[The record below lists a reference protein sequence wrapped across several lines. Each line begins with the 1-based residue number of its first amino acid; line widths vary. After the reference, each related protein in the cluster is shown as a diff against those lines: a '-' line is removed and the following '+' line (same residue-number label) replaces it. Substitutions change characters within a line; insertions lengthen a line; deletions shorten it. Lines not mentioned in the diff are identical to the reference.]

1 MGAWH
6 AQVLLD
12 PAGVTLES
20 EGMVVINKQVR
31 HRQSRARTRAAR
43 APCARGLRHRLTTP
57 PHAPVDA
64 MHVHGLVRMA
74 SCAWPRAHAL
84 VCTPSCAWPH
94 VHALVCTTQEYQL
107 PIAVITFASQ
117 PHVPPMAGAT
127 ALAGGYRGNPG
138 GAYPG
143 GYPGGGGYNPYYAA
157 GYVPPAAA
165 AMPRFA
171 PPPTRY
177 ARPPPRR
184 VKKPKPRARRR

>member
-31 HRQSRARTRAAR
+31 HREGRARTRAAR
-43 APCARGLRHRLTTP
+43 APCARGLLHRLMRPWTP
-57 PHAPVDA
+57 CTC
-64 MHVHGLVRMA
+64 MA
-74 SCAWPRAHAL
+74 SRAWPRAHAL
-84 VCTPSCAWPH
+84 VCMPSCPWPH

-143 GYPGGGGYNPYYAA
+143 GYPGGGGYNPYYNPLGYPP